1 MDASSEGQRDAAVE
15 KHALQ
20 AIRRCI
26 GLGRMTDL
34 VDTGSTLGD
43 LRDTPRTMSEEST
56 TPDLVE
62 LTRHAIESGA
72 AGDVDATLSHY
83 TSESVW
89 DMSRVGLGEYTGLE
103 AIRRFV
109 TDWTGLYEELRVDVR
124 EILDLGGSVTL
135 AVAHM
140 DGRLVGSTGHVA
152 VDYASVIA
160 WSDAAI
166 VRVIHYSDIDDAR
179 AAGERLAQ
187 ERG

>member
-1 MDASSEGQRDAAVE
+1 
-15 KHALQ
+15 
-20 AIRRCI
+20 
-26 GLGRMTDL
+26 
-34 VDTGSTLGD
+34 
-43 LRDTPRTMSEEST
+43 MSEES

-89 DMSRVGLGEYTGLE
+89 DMSRVGLGEYTGFE
-103 AIRRFV
+103 SIRRFV
-109 TDWTGLYEELRVDVR
+109 TDWIGLYEELRVDIR
-124 EILDLGGSVTL
+124 EILDLGGRVTL

-140 DGRLVGSTGHVA
+140 DGRLTGSTGHVA
-152 VDYASVIA
+152 VDYASVIT

-166 VRVIHYSDIDDAR
+166 VRASHYSDVDEAR
-179 AAGERLAQ
+179 AAAERLAQ